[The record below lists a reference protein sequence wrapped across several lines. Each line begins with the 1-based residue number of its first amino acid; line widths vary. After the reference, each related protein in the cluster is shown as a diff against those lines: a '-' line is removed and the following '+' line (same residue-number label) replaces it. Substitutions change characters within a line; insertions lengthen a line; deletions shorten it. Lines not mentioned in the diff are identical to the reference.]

1 MQISSEPKS
10 CRRLGSLVVLKHRM
24 SAQSWGADYVMALS
38 SMAKGTTNYDAMGYG
53 AKAFGIDFEQALAGA
68 YSLRY
73 RCHKM
78 KHKG

>member
-1 MQISSEPKS
+1 
-10 CRRLGSLVVLKHRM
+10 
-24 SAQSWGADYVMALS
+24 MALS